1 MPAGKGIYFT
11 IDNQLSPTREGSV
24 IASLTSACLQAA
36 TFQRTN
42 LVSVDLSNAAIT
54 DTAGTITMHY
64 YDENGNLTQPFPLPY
79 PAGAFPDPSSFGPQK
94 ICPNES
100 IYGVNQR
107 SGLSVAQMMDGPNPP
122 ASWAP
127 RNQMADPAKGLVAAP
142 VARSSSGR

>member
-1 MPAGKGIYFT
+1 MPVGKGIYFT

-36 TFQRTN
+36 TFQQTN

-79 PAGAFPDPSSFGPQK
+79 PAVAFPDPSSFGPQT
-94 ICPNES
+94 
-100 IYGVNQR
+100 IYGVNQQ

-127 RNQMADPAKGLVAAP
+127 GSQMADPARGLVAAP